1 MGLIPGWG
9 AKISHDLWPKKQNI
23 RQKRYCNKFSKNFK
37 NGLQKKKKFRRRNLN
52 RSVDI
57 KSILSILTS

>member
-23 RQKRYCNKFSKNFK
+23 KQKRYCNKFSKNFK
-37 NGLQKKKKFRRRNLN
+37 NGLQKKKK
-52 RSVDI
+52 I
-57 KSILSILTS
+57 QKKKSKQIG